1 MAKKQGEVLRKQH
14 WLQTHRSCH
23 HHLVTHP
30 VPELRHTW
38 GGSVGCHPP
47 TMQRGEVISPPCT
60 YLVLAAGG
68 QQLSLPQPGDDGL
81 GVPECHAGQGDAAA
95 FLRLHV
101 LRRRLR
107 EGGGSWGAEGD
118 PVTPP
123 RSHVLSPSQ
132 WHSDGVEVATRKL
145 GTPPEPPPP
154 QKGALKCCPCS
165 LSPVCNVTGAVP
177 SVPYSPEV
185 RGRAKNPWR
194 APRGASPY
202 RTLLPSGSLCDF
214 PPRFPPHINL
224 LLSKHKK
231 TPQCRSKGSF
241 LIKEAGRITARP

>member
-1 MAKKQGEVLRKQH
+1 MPPPLMQQGEV
-14 WLQTHRSCH
+14 
-23 HHLVTHP
+23 V
-30 VPELRHTW
+30 
-38 GGSVGCHPP
+38 
-47 TMQRGEVISPPCT
+47 SPPCT

-81 GVPECHAGQGDAAA
+81 GVPKCHAGQGDAAA

-118 PVTPP
+118 PVTPSW
-123 RSHVLSPSQ
+123 SHTLSPSQ
-132 WHSDGVEVATRKL
+132 WHGDRVEVATRKV

-154 QKGALKCCPCS
+154 QKGALKCKRGSGCGDS
-165 LSPVCNVTGAVP
+165 SITGAVP
-177 SVPYSPEV
+177 TVPYSPEV

-194 APRGASPY
+194 APRGASPFC
-202 RTLLPSGSLCDF
+202 TLLPSGSLCGF
-214 PPRFPPHINL
+214 PPRFPSHINL

>member
-1 MAKKQGEVLRKQH
+1 M
-14 WLQTHRSCH
+14 
-23 HHLVTHP
+23 
-30 VPELRHTW
+30 
-38 GGSVGCHPP
+38 GCHPP
-47 TMQRGEVISPPCT
+47 SCT

-123 RSHVLSPSQ
+123 GPTRCHPRSGTVTELRWPHTKWGHPLSP
-132 WHSDGVEVATRKL
+132 HLPK
-145 GTPPEPPPP
+145 
-154 QKGALKCCPCS
+154 KGALKCKRGSGCGDS
-165 LSPVCNVTGAVP
+165 SITGAVP

-194 APRGASPY
+194 APRGASPFC
-202 RTLLPSGSLCDF
+202 TLLPSGSLCGF
-214 PPRFPPHINL
+214 PPRFPSHINL
-224 LLSKHKK
+224 LLSKHEK

>member
-1 MAKKQGEVLRKQH
+1 MPPPLRQQGQV
-14 WLQTHRSCH
+14 
-23 HHLVTHP
+23 V
-30 VPELRHTW
+30 
-38 GGSVGCHPP
+38 
-47 TMQRGEVISPPCT
+47 SPPCT

-107 EGGGSWGAEGD
+107 EGGGSWGGRGR
-118 PVTPP
+118 PRHPPGPTRCHP
-123 RSHVLSPSQ
+123 RSGTVTELRWPHTKWGHPLSP
-132 WHSDGVEVATRKL
+132 HLPK
-145 GTPPEPPPP
+145 
-154 QKGALKCCPCS
+154 KGALKCKRGSGCGDS
-165 LSPVCNVTGAVP
+165 SITGAVP

-194 APRGASPY
+194 APRGASPFC
-202 RTLLPSGSLCDF
+202 TLLPSGSLCGF
-214 PPRFPPHINL
+214 PPRFPSHINL